1 MAFLDRFEKGVE
13 RAVNG
18 AFTKASR
25 GGEVKPVELASALR
39 RELDD
44 KAAVLARGR
53 AVVPNEFTIELSSED
68 FDRILDWGAEAMGE
82 ELQEG
87 VAQHAASQRYAFVG
101 PVSVTFEENTDL
113 TPGDFRVRSATVRG
127 AVAPAT
133 TTAAST
139 RHPIVDIDGQ
149 RYLLTGPVTVIGRGS
164 DADIIVEDTGVSRRH
179 LEIRLTP
186 DGPIASDLGST
197 NGSFVEGHR
206 ITNAL
211 LVDGNTITIGRTQI
225 VFWTGDAGEGDPAAR
240 E

>member
-1 MAFLDRFEKGVE
+1 VAFLDRFEKGVE

-18 AFTKASR
+18 AFAKASR
-25 GGEVKPVELASALR
+25 SEVKPVDLASALR
-39 RELDD
+39 RELDE

-53 AVVPNEFTIELSSED
+53 AVVPNEFVIELSPQD

-101 PVSVTFEENTDL
+101 PVSVTFEEDPDL
-113 TPGDFRVRSATVRG
+113 EVGVFHVRSETVRG
-127 AVAPAT
+127 AVAPAGPS
-133 TTAAST
+133 AAST

-179 LEIRLTP
+179 VEIRLTA
-186 DGPIASDLGST
+186 DGPVATDLGST
-197 NGSFVEGHR
+197 NGTFVEGHR

-211 LVDGNTITIGRTQI
+211 LVDGNTITVGRTHV
-225 VFWTGDAGEGDPAAR
+225 VFWTGESTDLGFNTAG
-240 E
+240 

>member
-18 AFTKASR
+18 AFAKASR
-25 GGEVKPVELASALR
+25 SEVKPVDLASALR

-53 AVVPNEFTIELSSED
+53 AVVPNEFVIELSPQD
-68 FDRILDWGAEAMGE
+68 FDRIVDWGAEALGE

-101 PVSVTFEENTDL
+101 PVSVTFEEDPDL
-113 TPGDFRVRSATVRG
+113 AVGVFNVRSETVRG
-127 AVAPAT
+127 AVAPAGP
-133 TTAAST
+133 APAST

-179 LEIRLTP
+179 IEIRLTP
-186 DGPIASDLGST
+186 DGPVATDLGST

-211 LVDGNTITIGRTQI
+211 LVDGNTITVGRTQV
-225 VFWTGDAGEGDPAAR
+225 VFWTGESTDLGFNPDS
-240 E
+240 

>member
-1 MAFLDRFEKGVE
+1 VTFLDRFEKGVE

-18 AFTKASR
+18 AFAKASR
-25 GGEVKPVELASALR
+25 SEVKPVDLASALR

-53 AVVPNEFTIELSSED
+53 AVVPNEFVIELSTPD
-68 FDRILDWGAEAMGE
+68 FDRLLDWGAEAMGE

-101 PVSVTFEENTDL
+101 PVSVTFEEDPDL
-113 TPGDFRVRSATVRG
+113 EVGIFRVRSETVRG
-127 AVAPAT
+127 AVAPAGP
-133 TTAAST
+133 ASAT
-139 RHPIVDIDGQ
+139 SRHPIVDIDGQ

-179 LEIRLTP
+179 VEIRLTP
-186 DGPIASDLGST
+186 EGPIATDLGST
-197 NGSFVEGHR
+197 NGTFVEGHR

-211 LVDGNTITIGRTQI
+211 LVDGNTLTVGRTQV
-225 VFWTGDAGEGDPAAR
+225 VFWTGESTDLGFDP
-240 E
+240 EN